1 MAMSVASVLAGMRG
15 ELKGNVKFAFQPA
28 EETAGGALGM
38 IESGALEDPKVDA
51 ALALHIING
60 LEAGRVGV
68 RVGGM
73 FASVDEFTIKI
84 QGTGGHAAHPE
95 SLVDPVLV
103 AGQAVNA
110 LHQIVGRN
118 VGALE
123 AAVLSIGMIRGG
135 TAFNI
140 IPDEVELKGTVRAFD
155 DGTRDRVM
163 GRIEEVL
170 SGITAAAGASYAFE
184 DIYQSPVVMNEPAMT
199 ALVRSAATRA
209 IGAENVID
217 CEPSMGGDDMAYF
230 QKEVPGCYF
239 IVGGGDEEGEYGPH
253 HSGTFGFDERAL
265 EVGLKVM
272 TESAL
277 EYLGRG

>member
-1 MAMSVASVLAGMRG
+1 MAMSVASVLAEMRD
-15 ELKGNVKFAFQPA
+15 ELKGNIKFTFQPA

-38 IESGALEDPKVDA
+38 IKAGALEDPKVDA
-51 ALALHIING
+51 TLALHIINT
-60 LEAGRVGV
+60 LEAGKVGV

-73 FASVDEFTIKI
+73 FASVDEFTIRIK
-84 QGTGGHAAHPE
+84 GRGGHAAHPE
-95 SLVDPVLV
+95 SLVDPILV

-110 LHQIVGRN
+110 LHHIVGRN
-118 VGALE
+118 VGAHE
-123 AAVLSIGMIRGG
+123 SAVLSIGLIRGG

-155 DGTRDRVM
+155 DDTRDRVM

-170 SGITAAAGASYAFE
+170 TGITAASGASYEFE
-184 DIYQSPVVMNEPAMT
+184 DIYQSPVVMNDAEISAV
-199 ALVRSAATRA
+199 VRRAAERA
-209 IGAENVID
+209 IGIDNVIE
-217 CEPSMGGDDMAYF
+217 CEPTMGGDDQAYF

-239 IVGGGDEEGEYGPH
+239 IVGGGDEGAGYGPH
-253 HSGTFGFDERAL
+253 HSTTFGFDERAL
-265 EVGLKVM
+265 EVGLRVM

>member
-1 MAMSVASVLAGMRG
+1 MSVASVLAGMRD
-15 ELKGNVKFAFQPA
+15 EIKGNVKFTFQPA

-38 IESGALEDPKVDA
+38 IEAGALEDPKVDA
-51 ALALHIING
+51 VLALHIINT
-60 LEAGRVGV
+60 LEAGKVGV

-73 FASVDEFTIKI
+73 FASVDEFTVRIK
-84 QGTGGHAAHPE
+84 GRGGHAAHPE
-95 SLVDPVLV
+95 SLVDPILV

-110 LHQIVGRN
+110 LHHIVGRN
-118 VGALE
+118 VGAHDS
-123 AAVLSIGMIRGG
+123 AVLSIGMIRGG

-170 SGITAAAGASYAFE
+170 TGITAAAEAAYEFE
-184 DIYQSPVVMNEPAMT
+184 DIYQSPVVMNDAEISAV
-199 ALVRSAATRA
+199 VRRAAERA
-209 IGAENVID
+209 IGEKNVIE
-217 CEPSMGGDDMAYF
+217 CEPTMGGDDQAYF

-239 IVGGGDEEGEYGPH
+239 IVGGGDEEAGYGPH
-253 HSGTFGFDERAL
+253 HSATFGFDERAL
-265 EVGLKVM
+265 EVGLRVM
-272 TESAL
+272 TEAAL

>member
-1 MAMSVASVLAGMRG
+1 MAMSVASVLKSIQ
-15 ELKGNVKFAFQPA
+15 ENIKGNVKFAFQPA

-38 IESGALEDPKVDA
+38 IEAGALEDPKVHA
-51 ALALHIING
+51 TLALHIIND
-60 LEAGRVGV
+60 LEAGKVGL

-73 FASVDEFTIKI
+73 FASVDEFTIRIK
-84 QGTGGHAAHPE
+84 GRGGHAAHPE
-95 SLVDPVLV
+95 SLVDPILV

-110 LHQIVGRN
+110 LHHIVGRN
-118 VGALE
+118 VGAHD

-155 DGTRDRVM
+155 DEIRDRVM
-163 GRIEEVL
+163 SRIEEVMT
-170 SGITAAAGASYAFE
+170 GVTAASGATYEFD
-184 DIYQSPVVMNEPAMT
+184 DIYQSPVVMNDAEISSV
-199 ALVRSAATRA
+199 VRRGAERA
-209 IGAENVID
+209 IGAENVIE
-217 CEPSMGGDDMAYF
+217 CEPTMGGDDQAYF

-239 IVGGGDEEGEYGPH
+239 IVGGGNAGAGFGPH
-253 HSGTFGFDERAL
+253 HSATFGFDERAL
-265 EVGLKVM
+265 EVGLRVM

>member
-1 MAMSVASVLAGMRG
+1 MAMSVASVLAGMKE
-15 ELKGNVKFAFQPA
+15 ELKGNVQFAFQPA

-38 IESGALEDPKVDA
+38 IEAGALEDPKVDA

-68 RVGGM
+68 RAGGM
-73 FASVDEFTIKI
+73 FASVDEFTIRVR
-84 QGTGGHAAHPE
+84 GTGGHAAHPE
-95 SLVDPVLV
+95 SLVDPILV

-123 AAVLSIGMIRGG
+123 SAVLSIGMIRGG

-163 GRIEEVL
+163 GRIEEVMN
-170 SGITAAAGASYAFE
+170 GITAAAGASYELE
-184 DIYQSPVVMNEPAMT
+184 DIYQSPVVMNDPVMT
-199 ALVRSAATRA
+199 ELVRRAATRA
-209 IGAENVID
+209 IGGENVIE
-217 CEPSMGGDDMAYF
+217 CEPTMGGDDMAYF

-239 IVGGGDEEGEYGPH
+239 IVGGGDEGKGYGPH
-253 HSGTFGFDERAL
+253 HSATFGFDETAL
-265 EVGLKVM
+265 EVGLRVM
-272 TESAL
+272 TEAAL
-277 EYLGRG
+277 EYLG

>member
-1 MAMSVASVLAGMRG
+1 MSVASVLTGVKD
-15 ELKGNVKFAFQPA
+15 EIKGNVKFAFQPA

-38 IESGALEDPKVDA
+38 IEAGALEDPKVDA
-51 ALALHIING
+51 TIALHIINT
-60 LEAGRVGV
+60 LETGKVGV
-68 RVGGM
+68 RAGGM

-84 QGTGGHAAHPE
+84 KGRGGHAAHPE

-110 LHQIVGRN
+110 LHHIVGRN
-118 VGALE
+118 VGAHD

-140 IPDEVELKGTVRAFD
+140 IPEEVELKGTVRAFD

-163 GRIEEVL
+163 SRIEEVL
-170 SGITAAAGASYAFE
+170 AGITAAAGATYEFE
-184 DIYQSPVVMNEPAMT
+184 DIYQSPVVMNEAEIT
-199 ALVRSAATRA
+199 DLVRQAAERA
-209 IGAENVID
+209 IGAENVIE
-217 CEPSMGGDDMAYF
+217 CEPTMGGDDQAYF

-239 IVGGGDEEGEYGPH
+239 IVGGGDEGAGYGPH
-253 HSGTFGFDERAL
+253 HSATFGFDERAL
-265 EVGLKVM
+265 EVGLRVM
-272 TESAL
+272 TEAAL